1 LPEYK
6 QRMLALASASL
17 AGLFAFFL
25 TGGMELNIKSLKSPF
40 GKIAVRTTGTIS
52 VFAFVLVWW
61 FRPLAPISI
70 NRQNEGI
77 YRLRVTV
84 IDPQQVPLE
93 DAQVWSSI
101 GGEAKKVAGGWQF
114 DIPAGARPVDG
125 KLTIYALR
133 QAAFLSGKQEVKLGD
148 DLNPAVTVPLQRD
161 TAANVRGIVT
171 DESGRSVA
179 GATVSVVGHEEE
191 SVITKDTGNFFL
203 PAHAAEGQQVQL
215 RVEKN
220 SYAAVTQW
228 HPAGSTPAT
237 LILARNK

>member
-1 LPEYK
+1 V
-6 QRMLALASASL
+6 SASL

-25 TGGMELNIKSLKSPF
+25 TGGMELNLKSPNSPF
-40 GKIAVRTTGTIS
+40 GAVVVRTTGTIG
-52 VFAFVLVWW
+52 VFAFVLLWW
-61 FRPLAPISI
+61 FSPLAPISVS
-70 NRQNEGI
+70 RQSENI

-84 IDPQQVPLE
+84 IDPKQVPLE

-114 DIPAGARPVDG
+114 DIPAAARPVDG

-148 DLNPAVTVPLQRD
+148 DLNPVVTVPLQRD
-161 TAANVRGIVT
+161 TSANVRGIVT

-191 SVITKDTGNFFL
+191 SVITKDTGNFL
-203 PAHAAEGQQVQL
+203 L
-215 RVEKN
+215 
-220 SYAAVTQW
+220 
-228 HPAGSTPAT
+228 
-237 LILARNK
+237 